1 MYIMINDMWSL
12 ISNRLLDTIGHVFAE
27 NNIEARRV

>member
-1 MYIMINDMWSL
+1 MINDMPSL

-27 NNIEARRV
+27 NSIEARQE